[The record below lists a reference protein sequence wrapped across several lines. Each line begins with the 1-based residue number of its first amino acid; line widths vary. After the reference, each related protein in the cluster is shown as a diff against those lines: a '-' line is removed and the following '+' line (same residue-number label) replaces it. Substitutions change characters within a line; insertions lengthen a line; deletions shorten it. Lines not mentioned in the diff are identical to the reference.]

1 MFIGIGESINYPF
14 LYCSKSSRL
23 KQGKAVVKVNFRTA
37 CDLVNW
43 GCLTIREDKEINERD
58 QGFSSYDTT
67 SSVGWHS
74 YLFCLLS
81 WLVIKADLFA
91 LQNWKVEVGRSG
103 VHISHSQFTI
113 IPFSFQEP
121 RRKVSSWSDFS
132 LKQARS
138 FISWKCTGRVFCAHP
153 NLLPI
158 HFTFFLEEA
167 GERIWLGGLRFLG
180 LISLWGIR
188 LFMIC

>member
-1 MFIGIGESINYPF
+1 MFKVLEV
-14 LYCSKSSRL
+14 

-58 QGFSSYDTT
+58 QGFSSFDTT
-67 SSVGWHS
+67 SSIGWHS
-74 YLFCLLS
+74 HLFCLLS

-91 LQNWKVEVGRSG
+91 LQDWKVKVGRSG

-113 IPFSFQEP
+113 IQFSFQEP
-121 RRKVSSWSDFS
+121 TRKVSSWSDFS

-158 HFTFFLEEA
+158 HFTFFFGGGGRENLIRWTQISRSNFSMRNKAFYDMLKEELHLSF
-167 GERIWLGGLRFLG
+167 IW
-180 LISLWGIR
+180 
-188 LFMIC
+188 